1 MGMSQETMKTLL
13 DLYEARI
20 EALERELAKR
30 AQVSGYVYVTSN
42 NQVNE

>member
-1 MGMSQETMKTLL
+1 MKTLL

-30 AQVSGYVYVTSN
+30 TQVSGYVYVTSN